1 MLYSKNGMANN
12 ETIFGLESTQL
23 KFGRD
28 SLNELG
34 WEISKYN
41 SKKVLLVSDPIL
53 QDFNVTQRILDQI
66 KFSGVEVIA
75 FDRIS
80 VEPTLKSFE
89 VASQFALENSFD
101 LIVAAGGG
109 STIDTAKVIN
119 LIKVCGGTIMDYV
132 NAPIG
137 K

>member
-66 KFSGVEVIA
+66 KFSGVEVIV
-75 FDRIS
+75 FDHIS
-80 VEPTLKSFE
+80 VEPTPVSYTHLRAHE
-89 VASQFALENSFD
+89 
-101 LIVAAGGG
+101 
-109 STIDTAKVIN
+109 T
-119 LIKVCGGTIMDYV
+119 
-132 NAPIG
+132 
-137 K
+137 